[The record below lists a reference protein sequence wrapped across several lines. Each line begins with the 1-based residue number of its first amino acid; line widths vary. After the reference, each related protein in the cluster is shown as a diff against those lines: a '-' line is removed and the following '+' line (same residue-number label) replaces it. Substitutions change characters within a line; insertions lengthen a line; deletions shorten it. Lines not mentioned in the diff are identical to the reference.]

1 MLRDTN
7 RGYRAG
13 KINDALDVIKN
24 AGHNADYVALLDVD
38 HRPAKDYI
46 TKCVAAL
53 EENDAA
59 VSSGCFHFVTNKTNA
74 LTKVIEVE
82 YNFYRDLYRFLSHFD
97 SFLIFAGTGVL
108 KGSVLDDEKF
118 DEEASL
124 DDFDLTTRMY
134 LKGMVAVC
142 ADTTMGELAVTS
154 LKDFYHQRVR
164 WYRGAVESFSKYF
177 MPIFKAPIPVSRK
190 ISWFCGAVS
199 PFFAFLATPAVITY
213 LDKIIQES
221 NDLLEFIKISL
232 GTIGY
237 MWFLTACGIVAI
249 VKHSASS
256 TFEWKSS
263 LRSEV

>member
-1 MLRDTN
+1 
-7 RGYRAG
+7 
-13 KINDALDVIKN
+13 
-24 AGHNADYVALLDVD
+24 
-38 HRPAKDYI
+38 
-46 TKCVAAL
+46 
-53 EENDAA
+53 
-59 VSSGCFHFVTNKTNA
+59 
-74 LTKVIEVE
+74 
-82 YNFYRDLYRFLSHFD
+82 
-97 SFLIFAGTGVL
+97 
-108 KGSVLDDEKF
+108 
-118 DEEASL
+118 
-124 DDFDLTTRMY
+124 
-134 LKGMVAVC
+134 
-142 ADTTMGELAVTS
+142 
-154 LKDFYHQRVR
+154 
-164 WYRGAVESFSKYF
+164 